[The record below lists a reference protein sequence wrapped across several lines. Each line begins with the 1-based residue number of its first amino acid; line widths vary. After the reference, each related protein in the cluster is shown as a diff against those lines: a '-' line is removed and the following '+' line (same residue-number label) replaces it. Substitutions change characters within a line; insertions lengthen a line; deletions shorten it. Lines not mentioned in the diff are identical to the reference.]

1 METYEVTI
9 MNLKTKEE
17 KILLIEADEAESS
30 DDIVLKTV
38 ILEREFCSS
47 NYNYLSAY
55 QELRDKILELGYGIK
70 CNGSRIN
77 VVQSGMM
84 GASDKIYL
92 VEFGRQ
98 ALMKDVVGIFDYAE
112 INEFPNS
119 LQQNEYSMKWFD
131 SLN

>member
-47 NYNYLSAY
+47 NYNDLSAY